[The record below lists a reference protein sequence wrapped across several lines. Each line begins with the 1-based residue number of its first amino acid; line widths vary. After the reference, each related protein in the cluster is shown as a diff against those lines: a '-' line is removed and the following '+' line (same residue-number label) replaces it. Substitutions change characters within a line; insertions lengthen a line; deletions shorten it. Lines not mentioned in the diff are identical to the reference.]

1 MRHSF
6 LFLLALAG
14 CQGEGRLSKVAKD
27 EAPAAG
33 VVVAPSN
40 GIDTVHATVSYRQE
54 TLLPSGAHV
63 KVALVD
69 LSRADAPATVVSSED
84 RVTTGNQVPFAFAL
98 PFVLDQIPLEA
109 RLAVRATIE
118 VDGKVVFTSTEVYPV
133 VTQGAPK
140 KVDLVVVPVKGER

>member
-1 MRHSF
+1 MRKSI
-6 LFLLALAG
+6 LSLLILAA

-33 VVVAPSN
+33 IAVAPSN
-40 GIDTVHATVSYRQE
+40 GIDTVHATVNYRQE

-63 KVALVD
+63 KVSLVD
-69 LSRADAPATVVSSED
+69 VSRADAPATVVSSED

-98 PFVLDQIPLEA
+98 PFVLDQIPLQA

-140 KVDLVVVPVKGER
+140 TVTLTLQQVR